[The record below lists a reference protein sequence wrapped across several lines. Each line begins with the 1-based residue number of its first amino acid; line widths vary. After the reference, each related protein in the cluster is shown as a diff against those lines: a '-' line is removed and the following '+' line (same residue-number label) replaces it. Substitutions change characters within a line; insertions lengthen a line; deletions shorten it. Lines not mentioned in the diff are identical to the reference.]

1 MSRHDEER
9 LHDILDAIRAI
20 RKHLERGDLSDG
32 LIYDAVRMRLVEI
45 GEAVKDI
52 DTTTLAKESQIPW
65 QSIAGMRDR
74 LTHHYFDTSLAMI
87 LTTVQDEVP
96 VLEAAVR
103 RLIETEQD

>member
-9 LHDILDAIRAI
+9 LRDILDAIRAI
-20 RKHLERGDLSDG
+20 RRHLERGDLSDG

-52 DTTTLAKESQIPW
+52 DETTLATESQIPW

-74 LTHHYFDTSLAMI
+74 LTHHYFDTSHVIIQA
-87 LTTVQDEVP
+87 TVQDEIP
-96 VLEAAVR
+96 LLDAAVR
-103 RLIETEQD
+103 RIIETEQD

>member
-52 DTTTLAKESQIPW
+52 DT
-65 QSIAGMRDR
+65 
-74 LTHHYFDTSLAMI
+74 HHALHH
-87 LTTVQDEVP
+87 DEVGTD
-96 VLEAAVR
+96 LR
-103 RLIETEQD
+103 RCPPHLSHDRGA